1 MPKQVSPPVA
11 KEAVSVRQAQQKE
24 LIVEQLTKVPIVHHA
39 CEKIGIS
46 RASYYRW
53 RKDDKEFAKACDEAI
68 AKGVLLVN
76 DMAESMLLSA
86 IREGSITPI
95 IFWLK
100 NRHPAYK
107 TKIEVTPKTQDDET
121 LTPEQEEAI
130 RNALRLSSISLSKS
144 NDDST

>member
-1 MPKQVSPPVA
+1 MA
-11 KEAVSVRQAQQKE
+11 KEAVAVRQERQKE
-24 LIVEQLTKVPIVHHA
+24 LIAEQLTKVPIVHHA
-39 CEKIGIS
+39 CEKVGIS

-53 RKDDKEFAKACDEAI
+53 RKEDKEFAKACDEAI

-76 DMAESMLLSA
+76 DMAESQLLSA
-86 IREGSITPI
+86 IRDGSITPI

-100 NRHPAYK
+100 NRHPAYR

-130 RNALRLSSISLSKS
+130 RNALRLASTSLPASHYGSSKS
-144 NDDST
+144 K